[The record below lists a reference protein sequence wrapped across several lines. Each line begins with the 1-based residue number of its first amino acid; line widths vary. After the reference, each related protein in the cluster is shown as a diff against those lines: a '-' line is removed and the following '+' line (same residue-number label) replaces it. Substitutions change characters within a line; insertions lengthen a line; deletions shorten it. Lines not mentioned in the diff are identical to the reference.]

1 MPGTNAGAS
10 VGGYDLSVEAANSAL
25 DRLKGNCLF
34 AKSAGNLEI
43 CEIVVGRSAWVD
55 GFDSYEW

>member
-1 MPGTNAGAS
+1 M
-10 VGGYDLSVEAANSAL
+10 

-34 AKSAGNLEI
+34 AKSVENLEI
-43 CEIVVGRSAWVD
+43 CVIVVGRSAWVD

>member
-1 MPGTNAGAS
+1 M
-10 VGGYDLSVEAANSAL
+10 EAANSAL